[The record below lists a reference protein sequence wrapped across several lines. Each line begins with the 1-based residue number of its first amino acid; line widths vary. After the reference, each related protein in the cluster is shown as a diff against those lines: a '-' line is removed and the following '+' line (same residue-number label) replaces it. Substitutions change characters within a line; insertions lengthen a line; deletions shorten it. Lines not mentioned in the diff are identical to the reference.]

1 MDQSDLFVF
10 RAGSAPLLINV
21 PHCGTLLPPE
31 IAARLTPEALTLAD
45 TDWHVEKL
53 YDFAAEYGV
62 GLMHARYSRYVV
74 DLNRDP
80 DGKPLYP
87 GADNTELCPSRAFS
101 GNDLYLAG
109 GIVPETEVAERR
121 RRYWQPYHDRLAAE
135 LAAIKARHGYALLL
149 DGHSIP
155 SQVPRFFPG
164 RLPDL
169 NLGSNDGR
177 SAAPALAAAAEAVL
191 AQAQTLAQTQVQTL
205 AQGFSYVHNGRFKG
219 GYITRHYG
227 RPAEGL
233 HVLQL
238 EKAEIC
244 YMDEARPNPY
254 DAARAAPLIAVLR
267 RLVQA
272 MLAWRP

>member
-1 MDQSDLFVF
+1 MDSSDLYVF
-10 RAGSAPLLINV
+10 RAGTAPLLINV
-21 PHCGTLLPPE
+21 PHCGTALAPGL
-31 IAARLTPEALTLAD
+31 AGRLTPEALTLAD

-74 DLNRDP
+74 DLNRPP
-80 DGKPLYP
+80 DGTPLYP

-109 GIVPETEVAERR
+109 GIVAETEVAERR
-121 RRYWQPYHDRLAAE
+121 RLYWQPYHDRLAAE

-177 SAAPALAAAAEAVL
+177 SAAPGLAAAAEAVL
-191 AQAQTLAQTQVQTL
+191 SQAQPQ
-205 AQGFSYVHNGRFKG
+205 FSHVHNGRFKG

-227 RPAEGL
+227 RPEAGF
-233 HVLQL
+233 HALQL

-254 DAARAAPLIAVLR
+254 DPARAAPLIAVLR

-272 MLAWRP
+272 MRDWRP

>member
-1 MDQSDLFVF
+1 MNPSDLFVL
-10 RAGSAPLLINV
+10 RAGTTPLLINV
-21 PHCGTLLPPE
+21 PHCGTELPPAL
-31 IAARLTPEALTLAD
+31 AARLTPEALTLAD

-53 YDFAAEYGV
+53 YGFAAEYGA

-109 GIVPETEVAERR
+109 GALSDAEIAERR
-121 RRYWQPYHDRLAAE
+121 RLYWQPYHDRLAAE

-155 SQVPRFFPG
+155 SQVPRFFEG

-191 AQAQTLAQTQVQTL
+191 AGAK
-205 AQGFSYVHNGRFKG
+205 GFSQVHNGRFKG
-219 GYITRHYG
+219 GYITRQYG
-227 RPAEGL
+227 RPEQGVHA
-233 HVLQL
+233 LQL

-254 DAARAAPLIAVLR
+254 DPALAAPLIAVLR
-267 RLVQA
+267 RLVEA